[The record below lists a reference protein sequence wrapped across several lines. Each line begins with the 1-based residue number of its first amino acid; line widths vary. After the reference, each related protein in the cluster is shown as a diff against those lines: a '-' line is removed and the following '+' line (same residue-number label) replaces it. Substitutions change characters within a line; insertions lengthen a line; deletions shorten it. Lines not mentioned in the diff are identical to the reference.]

1 VAHPSNGVR
10 LLLRSCALLAVLT
23 TPLHAEEEFSYLFEI
38 PTRLSPD
45 ASGEL
50 GDYIQATLD
59 IANTDDA
66 VALIESEGAIDIIAV
81 DGSQITVLVAAQAT
95 TVPVYDEND
104 LAQSFVIDY
113 DEDSVMTTTSL
124 LRDSFGA
131 SPAPGAIEQFVYEY
145 IDDKNYLSGFDFASK
160 VARTRA
166 GDCTEH
172 AVLMAALSRA
182 EQYPARVVLGILL
195 EITGDEVSGYGHA
208 WTELFHNG
216 RWQLY
221 DATVPADL
229 ESDAQ
234 YYYLPMMSLNN
245 EGPGYGMEL
254 LRLSVVEPTLI
265 SGIQAA
271 QAPNLSP

>member
-1 VAHPSNGVR
+1 M
-10 LLLRSCALLAVLT
+10 
-23 TPLHAEEEFSYLFEI
+23 PLNAEEEFSYLFEI
-38 PTRLSPD
+38 PTQLSHD
-45 ASGEL
+45 ANGEF

-66 VALIESEGAIDIIAV
+66 IALIEAAGAIDIV
-81 DGSQITVLVAAQAT
+81 EVSGTEITVLVAAHAT
-95 TVPVYDEND
+95 TTPVYTEND

-113 DEDSVMTTTSL
+113 DEASVTTTTSL

-131 SPAPGAIEQFVYEY
+131 SPAPGEIEQFVYEY

-172 AVLMAALSRA
+172 AVLMAALARA
-182 EQYPARVVLGILL
+182 EQYPARVILGILL
-195 EITGDEVSGYGHA
+195 EISGDEVNGYGHA

-221 DATVPADL
+221 DATAPADL
-229 ESDAQ
+229 EAAAQ
-234 YYYLPMMSLNN
+234 FYYVPIMPLQN

-254 LRLSVVEPTLI
+254 MRLSVVEPTLI
-265 SGIQAA
+265 SGIQAVP
-271 QAPNLSP
+271 APNLSP